1 MVVNGANRAAADAA
15 EAAVESGARPGGTNY
30 AIPHAGP
37 APFLDV
43 PMVYNH
49 LLERFMQR
57 MARRERQLLAAPTL
71 WYGG

>member
-1 MVVNGANRAAADAA
+1 MVVNGARGVRTEFGEAAAA
-15 EAAVESGARPGGTNY
+15 EARSALTHY

-37 APFLDV
+37 APFLDAPV
-43 PMVYNH
+43 IYNH

-57 MARRERQLLAAPTL
+57 MARRERQLLASPTL